1 MKFKIT
7 KSKKILK
14 KKKNLKKFRIFEKK
28 SRGTPN
34 ILYIEEQILYNT
46 VGGFMLQIKSIYK
59 SYGNKD
65 NRFPVLKDINL
76 SFRENEFVAI
86 LGPSGSGKTTLLNI
100 LGGLDHYDSGDLV
113 INGKSTKR
121 FKDKDWDSYRNKS
134 IGFIFQSYNLI
145 SHISILS
152 NVEMCLTLRNISK
165 SEAKRKATNALER
178 VGLKDHI
185 HKRPNQLSG
194 GQMQRVA
201 IARAL
206 VNDPDIIL
214 ADEPTGA
221 LDSKTSTQI
230 MDLIKE
236 ISQEKLVIM
245 VTHNEE
251 LADIYASRIIKLSDG
266 EVVSD
271 SNPYKLEEQK
281 EAYVLPKTKMSF
293 LTALGLSLNNIKT
306 KKGRTL
312 LTSFA
317 ASIGII
323 GISLV
328 LALSNGFQIQI
339 DNFEKNTLTQMPILI
354 MQDGIDSSN
363 IITVAENK
371 KEEYPSDN
379 KIKSQETVEGVT
391 HKNKLDSGYLDYLSK
406 LDPNYLSGKSYLRMT
421 SLNTLI
427 QNEGKISTLNSY
439 ALNPLP
445 EDNNGNIDS
454 LMRDNYD
461 LLKGK
466 YAEDAN
472 ELMLI
477 VNSYNEIPNWL
488 YTSLG
493 LKDNSTFE
501 EVLNKEIKLVNN
513 DDYYL
518 EYNNIFIS
526 NPNLEEVYNNTNNE
540 TLKIVGIL
548 RGKKDNNFSSIAGSG
563 LSYKNA
569 LMSNYIAKNKDSK
582 IVKIQESVNYNV
594 FSGQEFEESS
604 DKDSMLAQLGGVDN
618 PYTIYLYPK
627 DFESK
632 DKIIKYLDKYNEN
645 KSDDDK
651 VIYTDYAKTVT
662 ELSGG
667 IMNAITLVLIGF
679 SSVSLIVSS
688 IMISIIT
695 YISVLERTKEIGI
708 LRSLGARKKDIS
720 RVFNAETAIIGFT
733 SGLMG
738 VGIAYLLTFPINVL
752 IKNATDLSNVA
763 RLSVMHA
770 VIMVVISVIITVIGG
785 LIPAKMAS
793 KKDPVEALRT
803 E

>member
-1 MKFKIT
+1 MY
-7 KSKKILK
+7 
-14 KKKNLKKFRIFEKK
+14 
-28 SRGTPN
+28 N
-34 ILYIEEQILYNT
+34 I
-46 VGGFMLQIKSIYK
+46 VGGHMLKIKNIYK
-59 SYGNKD
+59 SYGKKD
-65 NRFPVLKDINL
+65 NKYPVLKDISL
-76 SFRENEFVAI
+76 SFRPSEFVAI

-113 INGKSTKR
+113 INGKSTKK

-165 SEAKRKATNALER
+165 SEAKKCAIEALER

-185 HKRPNQLSG
+185 HKKPSQLSG

-206 VNDPDIIL
+206 VNNPDIIL

-221 LDSKTSTQI
+221 LDSKTSIQI
-230 MDLIKE
+230 MELIKD
-236 ISQEKLVIM
+236 ISKEKLVIM

-251 LADIYASRIIKLSDG
+251 LANIYANRIIKLSDG
-266 EVVSD
+266 IIVSD
-271 SNPYKLEEQK
+271 TNPYSEDEQ
-281 EAYVLPKTKMSF
+281 ASTYTLPKTKMGI

-354 MQDGIDSSN
+354 MKNGIDASN
-363 IITVAENK
+363 MISVSAKE
-371 KEEYPSDN
+371 KEEYPDDN
-379 KIKSQETVEGVT
+379 KINVIEDITETYHE
-391 HKNKLDSGYLDYLSK
+391 NKIDSNYLEYLNNLDSS
-406 LDPNYLSGKSYLRMT
+406 YLSGKSYTRITNLNILIKNDDKINFLDEY
-421 SLNTLI
+421 SLTPI
-427 QNEGKISTLNSY
+427 
-439 ALNPLP
+439 P
-445 EDNNGNIDS
+445 EDSDGNIDS
-454 LMRDNYD
+454 LMKDNYD
-461 LLKGK
+461 LLTGK
-466 YAEDAN
+466 YVENSN

-477 VNSYNEIPNWL
+477 VNSYNEISSNL
-488 YTSLG
+488 YTALG
-493 LKDNSTFE
+493 LTSSSTFDD
-501 EVLNKEIKLVNN
+501 VLNKDLKLVNN

-518 EYNNIFIS
+518 EYNNVFVS
-526 NPNLEEVYNNTNNE
+526 NPNYEEMYNSTNNE

-548 RGKKDNNFSSIAGSG
+548 RGKKDNQFSSIAGSG

-569 LMSNYIAKNKDSK
+569 LMTSYIEKNKASK
-582 IVKIQESVNYNV
+582 IVIKQENSDYNV
-594 FSGQEFEESS
+594 FTGQNFTENMNKETI
-604 DKDSMLAQLGGVDN
+604 LATIGGLDI
-618 PYTIYLYPK
+618 PYSIYLYPK

-632 DKIIKYLDKYNEN
+632 DKILEYLDKYNED
-645 KSDDDK
+645 KSDDLK
-651 VIYTDYAKTVT
+651 VVYTDYAKTVT

-667 IMNAITLVLIGF
+667 LMNAITLVLIGF

-720 RVFNAETAIIGFT
+720 RVFNSETAIIGFT

-738 VGIAYLLTFPINVL
+738 VGIAYLLTFPINIL
-752 IKNATDLSNVA
+752 IKNATKLDNVA
-763 RLSVMHA
+763 RLSIYHA
-770 VIMVVISVIITVIGG
+770 IIMIIISVVITVIGG